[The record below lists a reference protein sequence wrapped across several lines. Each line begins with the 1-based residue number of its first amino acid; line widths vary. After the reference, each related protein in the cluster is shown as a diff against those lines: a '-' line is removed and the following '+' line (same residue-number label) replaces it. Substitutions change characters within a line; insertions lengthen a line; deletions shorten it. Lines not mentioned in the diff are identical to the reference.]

1 MMASSIKKL
10 SECPVCFVE
19 MVPPMKIF
27 QCINGHSL
35 CENCKDNENV
45 TTCPSC
51 RVTLKRELISRNIL
65 AESLIEAVTKD
76 GHNDKEDLI
85 PSAPSMESVN
95 GIDSMEGMPSM
106 ESINEEW
113 EDENTPATYHFTD
126 LLNDDCIVITS
137 TGPAAQQK
145 GIAKLEYLSFFSS
158 FRKTLNFRCMYGDL
172 QESR

>member
-35 CENCKDNENV
+35 CENCKDNDNV

-51 RVTLKRELISRNIL
+51 RVTLQGELISRNIL

-76 GHNDKEDLI
+76 GHNEDDDLI
-85 PSAPSMESVN
+85 PSAPSMESVY
-95 GIDSMEGMPSM
+95 
-106 ESINEEW
+106 ESINEE
-113 EDENTPATYHFTD
+113 EEYQHTTVATYHFSD
-126 LLNDDCIVITS
+126 LLYDDCIVITS
-137 TGPAAQQK
+137 SGPASQQK
-145 GIAKLEYLSFFSS
+145 GMEKWECFFR
-158 FRKTLNFRCMYGDL
+158 FLKNIEF
-172 QESR
+172 